1 MGAEGRGV
9 VRGGADKA
17 MGEERRV
24 DSNRRSYVLSG
35 ELKTPLSQSIA
46 LFEPEALDPLCY
58 YPSPDVLTVV
68 SRAEL
73 DMCRAGEWIGRSA
86 AASVVN
92 DYLINLDTVASSK
105 ISGHRISLMDAFS
118 LGAADIC
125 CEHGIPVSDLVGEA
139 PRVAPQVEGFRSLLR
154 SIHSDAGNPP
164 STRELFERMRHELV
178 ENGEAPME
186 YRSHSASRLAG
197 AAPSPEGH
205 AYSAPEPERIPEA
218 IVDLAAFC
226 DQPYATP
233 IIHTS
238 VAHFKFEAIAPF
250 DDSMDYMG
258 RLLCYAIFYRRG
270 LMGRLCLP
278 IAIFASTDVPFHAEV
293 LLPYR
298 SQTIDPASSIDE
310 LIDRFVK
317 SCARSC
323 ECAVDVAVRVAKA
336 VQAMKEAWRGK
347 FEAIRPDSALN
358 AVLDILPV
366 TPTFNVDYLMAVTS
380 RSQTALN
387 GVIGAL
393 LRAGIVEK
401 TSEGRRNRL
410 FTVPAVVHLIEVLE
424 KSLFGDDS
432 VSRDE
437 CLVPLA
443 P

>member
-1 MGAEGRGV
+1 
-9 VRGGADKA
+9 
-17 MGEERRV
+17 MGEEKHV
-24 DSNRRSYVLSG
+24 DSRRHSYVLSG

-68 SRAEL
+68 SRAER
-73 DMCRAGEWIGRSA
+73 DMCRTGERIGWST

-118 LGAADIC
+118 LGVVDNC
-125 CEHGIPVSDLVGEA
+125 REHDIPVSDLVGKT
-139 PRVAPQVEGFRSLLR
+139 PRVAPQVRGFRSLLY
-154 SIHSDAGNPP
+154 SIHSDAENPP
-164 STRELFERMRHELV
+164 STRELLERMRHDLV

-186 YRSHSASRLAG
+186 YRSHFASRLFG
-197 AAPSPEGH
+197 VGPSSEGH
-205 AYSAPEPERIPEA
+205 AYSAPEPERISEA
-218 IVDLAAFC
+218 IADLTAFC

-233 IIHTS
+233 IIHAS

-250 DDSMDYMG
+250 DDNMDYMG

-270 LMGRLCLP
+270 LMGRLCFP
-278 IAIFASTDVPFHAEV
+278 IALLASMDVPFHAEV

-298 SQTIDPASSIDE
+298 SQAIDPASSIDE

-317 SCARSC
+317 SCARSS
-323 ECAVDVAVRVAKA
+323 ECGVAVTVRVAKSI
-336 VQAMKEAWRGK
+336 QAMEKVWRGK

-366 TPTFNVDYLMAVTS
+366 TPIFNVDYLMAVTN

-393 LRAGIVEK
+393 LRAGIIEK
-401 TSEGRRNRL
+401 TSEGRKNRL
-410 FTVPAVVHLIEVLE
+410 FTVPAVVRLIEVLE
-424 KSLFGDDS
+424 KSLFSDDS